1 MLFTSKAKKKAV
13 IAFTGMRSNT
23 DRAKDL
29 LYIKGLIE
37 AGKIKPVI
45 DKYYSFYQFAE
56 AHAHVD
62 KGHKKGNVVISV
74 LLS

>member
-1 MLFTSKAKKKAV
+1 MLLTAKAKKKAV
-13 IAFTGMRSNT
+13 IAFTGMRPNK

-29 LYIKGLIE
+29 LYVKELIE

-45 DKYYSFYQFAE
+45 DKYYSFDQFSE
-56 AHAHVD
+56 AHAYVD